1 VNAHTNKQIP
11 VVDVDQAFPTMV
23 DRPAPSSSGGNGA
36 AGDVTPQVAM
46 AVRDVLGMR
55 PRTQDP
61 KAFLD
66 ALRAS
71 FSLRLVEGHV
81 VADYVPR
88 GAAVMSD
95 LGAVTGGQA
104 SLYRRAT
111 MARAEILRIL
121 DGLTPL
127 RPDADPEDMASYRTL
142 VRESVQRLVDE
153 LGNPGG
159 PRVQMVDMYF
169 AGLTGSATPLAGVD
183 ADNVPGQLGALRD
196 RFGLTDDN
204 SNTVDDEAVR
214 TSFWT
219 LVDLV
224 TDLQASWDTQKVNF
238 SSQAG
243 QGFLGTDLILLSRL
257 MEAAVDQVDEL
268 ERVLDSVLIAESE
281 RRTIMLDSDKG
292 LTLDGLLT
300 WLRTFLGDEGRRI
313 AQDTGRDGIVAA
325 LAPMAVAIVT
335 TFRSVLADKVER
347 LSVVASNGT
356 MAPAAQTPDQTPAQT
371 PAQAQAQTLN
381 RSWPV
386 LYLPVSCC
394 ASLPAG
400 MSSARVRVAVAGL
413 CRLLTQLAKTAQR
426 IGRFGRPILFNV
438 TFRPVFGRNNAIEV
452 DVRGINLRPTYIP
465 AFLKHPVPADDECR
479 LDELAPGSLILP
491 LTDSSSTDEDSMVA
505 IFETE
510 AISLL
515 HQSFAEGAQWLDDVG
530 FSADNLGPGGFTV
543 PAEALPL
550 AVIDGERGVAI
561 LAPQPYTW
569 PRLRPAVLPVEAAE
583 GAKRGWAGIA
593 QDDRFSSVPTQPIL
607 DDDIGDEAWEQAVS
621 PAALKPGHI
630 AALLKDPDF
639 WAEAGRQLRNNGEG
653 SLIRKAARS
662 QNIQIGKRNN

>member
-1 VNAHTNKQIP
+1 
-11 VVDVDQAFPTMV
+11 
-23 DRPAPSSSGGNGA
+23 
-36 AGDVTPQVAM
+36 M

-71 FSLRLVEGHV
+71 FNLRMLEGHV

-121 DGLTPL
+121 DGLTAL

-142 VRESVQRLVDE
+142 VRDSVQRLVDE

-169 AGLTGSATPLAGVD
+169 AGLTGSATPIAGVD

-224 TDLQASWDTQKVNF
+224 TDLQASWATQKVNF

-335 TFRSVLADKVER
+335 TFRTVLADKVER
-347 LSVVASNGT
+347 LAIVAANGA
-356 MAPAAQTPDQTPAQT
+356 MATVQTQAEAAAQD
-371 PAQAQAQTLN
+371 

-394 ASLPAG
+394 EPLPAG

-438 TFRPVFGRNNAIEV
+438 TFRPVFGRSNAVEV
-452 DVRGINLRPTYIP
+452 DVRGINLRPSYIP
-465 AFLKHPVPADDECR
+465 AFVKHPVPAEDECR

-491 LTDSSSTDEDSMVA
+491 LTDSSSADEDSMVA

-510 AISLL
+510 AITLL
-515 HQSFAEGAQWLDDVG
+515 HESFAAGVQWVDDVG
-530 FSADNLGPGGFTV
+530 FSADTLGPGGFTV

-569 PRLRPAVLPVEAAE
+569 PRLRPAMLPVEAAE
-583 GAKRGWAGIA
+583 GAKRGWAGIP
-593 QDDRFSSVPTQPIL
+593 QDDRFNTVPTQPIL
-607 DDDIGDEAWEQAVS
+607 EDDVPDQAWEKAAGT
-621 PAALKPGHI
+621 PALKPGHI
-630 AALLKDPDF
+630 AALLKNPDF